1 VYRKRWVVHIE
12 RLTREK
18 VNGVQ
23 LRSRNGLD
31 CAAHGVCGCRS
42 PTTYLSLPLPLGLDR
57 QSAGLGYRTTT
68 TILCPEDVGLGG
80 KDCAHSALAQCPHSQ
95 SRTACCALASAP
107 AAHTAAARLARSAP
121 RRRAV
126 LLRCVTCR
134 RCAAGA
140 TVNVGVDPSKVRIT
154 KLKLD
159 KDRRALL
166 ERKKGAAAAATKSKL
181 TSAEVSTMENI
192 D

>member
-1 VYRKRWVVHIE
+1 MSALVARIVRTVDW
-12 RLTREK
+12 RSARTLRAAPRAA
-18 VNGVQ
+18 
-23 LRSRNGLD
+23 RSRARLP
-31 CAAHGVCGCRS
+31 
-42 PTTYLSLPLPLGLDR
+42 PTP
-57 QSAGLGYRTTT
+57 
-68 TILCPEDVGLGG
+68 
-80 KDCAHSALAQCPHSQ
+80 
-95 SRTACCALASAP
+95 
-107 AAHTAAARLARSAP
+107 AAARLAPAAP

-126 LLRCVTCR
+126 LLRCQAACCISCR
-134 RCAAGA
+134 YCAAGA

-181 TSAEVSTMENI
+181 TTAEVSTMENI